1 MLGTAMTAVSRSI
14 RHEKNFDFAFGYDFF
29 ELQQHKYNRQN
40 AAYALTQKSCPRN
53 AGNAHFEGRHKQ
65 NIDAD
70 VGKRG
75 ASKEDKRSAAVAH
88 CRENA
93 RCDVVEKHKRQAP
106 HVDVQIEFGVRHN
119 FARRAD
125 ELQKSATQ
133 SKPQNHQNRAQ
144 NAACNPGGEYGCFH
158 VVILF
163 CTEKSRNDNR
173 ATYVASKRKRNKNER
188 YLIAVSHCGKSVVA
202 DKFACDEAVR
212 KVVQLL
218 EDDTSEKRKTKL
230 PNYAHWFADG

>member
-1 MLGTAMTAVSRSI
+1 MTAVSRSI
-14 RHEKNFDFAFGYDFF
+14 RHEKTLILPSVLIFF
-29 ELQQHKYNRQN
+29 ELQQHEHDRQN
-40 AAYALTQKSCPRN
+40 TAYALTQKSCPRN

-163 CTEKSRNDNR
+163 CTEKSRNNNR